1 MMMRMIQVGFILLL
15 ITAGKPVSAQDS
27 LVDLRTYRPSRPEF
41 IAMFQMWG
49 TYSPQHDRYS
59 DGGTWPGRYTPT
71 YNIWNVQLRRAR
83 IGVKGEIL
91 PRLTYTTVLAFDQV
105 GHNPASGTVGGTN
118 NGSFPS
124 VGLLDA
130 YVTWG
135 IRRDGKGPRL
145 TVGYFRPQ
153 YGRESIT
160 SGFAVN
166 SIEKTMDQNYLREH
180 LVHRNPGRAPGI
192 NAGCQLR
199 LGSDR
204 AWLRWDA
211 GLFGPDRNGET
222 KPPVLLVGRVV
233 GTWGD
238 PEAPQYSLSHKINAF
253 GKRNGISL
261 GLGGA
266 RANGLGPVRRSWS
279 SGVDLLVNR
288 GPFQLDGEIHWLG
301 TDPVEFPGD
310 PIFEVKQYIIRTG
323 HLRAGYNLAV
333 DHLGFIEPTLTYAFM
348 AGGRSENDQL
358 LADSI
363 GKPSGQESYVEVG
376 VNWWFN
382 PKTVVQLHY
391 TFRQGD
397 PGYAGDGAEVNSY
410 FTQSGLGAIRRGD
423 WAGLALRWIL

>member
-1 MMMRMIQVGFILLL
+1 MRIIQGGLLVL
-15 ITAGKPVSAQDS
+15 LVALVTSAYGQDT
-27 LVDLRTYRPSRPEF
+27 LVDLRSYKPAKPEF

-49 TYSPQHDRYS
+49 TYSPHHDHYEETGPS
-59 DGGTWPGRYTPT
+59 TGKYLPT
-71 YNIWNVQLRRAR
+71 YNIWNLQVRRAR

-91 PRLTYTTVLAFDQV
+91 PRLNYTTVLAFDQV
-105 GHNPASGTVGGTN
+105 GHNTASGTVGGMN

-135 IRRDGKGPRL
+135 IRRNGKGPRL

-166 SIEKTMDQNYLREH
+166 SIEKTMDQSYLREH

-211 GLFGPDRNGET
+211 GLFAPDRNGAT
-222 KPPVLLVGRVV
+222 KSPMVGVGRIV

-238 PEAPQYSLSHKINAF
+238 PENPQYSLSHKINAF

-261 GLGGA
+261 GIGGA
-266 RANGLGPVRRSWS
+266 RANGLGTVKRSWS
-279 SGVDLLVNR
+279 YGVDLLLNR

-301 TDPVEFPGD
+301 KDPEPFFDFP
-310 PIFEVKQYIIRTG
+310 PFLLERYAIQTG
-323 HLRAGYNLAV
+323 HIRAGYNLSV
-333 DHLGFIEPTLTYAFM
+333 GRLGTIEPTLTYAFM
-348 AGGRSENDQL
+348 AGGMSENDQL
-358 LADSI
+358 IAQYLNSPA
-363 GKPSGQESYVEVG
+363 GKESYVEVG

-382 PKTVVQLHY
+382 PKTVVQLHC

-397 PGYAGDGAEVNSY
+397 PGFAGDGAEVNPY
-410 FTQSGLGAIRRGD
+410 FTQSGLGPIRRGD